1 MTSKEKR
8 KGART
13 IKDIPSDILLELN
26 AGVIESANLVEWLA
40 VDHRV
45 LLSNILH
52 QKRKTAYHQEILN
65 HWKELKKDSINTR
78 NEAVGKAIST
88 IVQRED
94 DWEFLTQISKHTS
107 DSVRCWAA
115 YAFGDIHKNDLK
127 KLLNEIIPFA
137 DDPHFGVR
145 EIAWMAVRPMIA
157 SDLEKSIDLLTSW
170 TISKS
175 ENLRRFASEA
185 TRPRGVWCAH
195 IPALKE
201 NPEMGMAIIEPLKE
215 DASKYVRD
223 SVGNWLND
231 AAKTAPDFVRAVC
244 HRWSS
249 IPSSHTQY
257 IIKKAMRSL

>member
-1 MTSKEKR
+1 MEKKR

-13 IKDIPSDILLELN
+13 IKDIPPDILLELN

-40 VDHRV
+40 IDHHV
-45 LLSNILH
+45 LLNNILH
-52 QKRKTAYHQEILN
+52 QNERIEYHQEIISRWN
-65 HWKELKKDSINTR
+65 QLKKNSINTR
-78 NEAVGKAIST
+78 NEAAGKAFAT
-88 IVQRED
+88 IVQREKD
-94 DWEFLTQISKHTS
+94 LEILTLISNHTS

-115 YAFGDIHKNDLK
+115 YAVAEIHKHDFK
-127 KLLNEIIPFA
+127 KLLKEITPFA

-157 SDLEKSIDLLTSW
+157 NDIESAVVFLVQW
-170 TISKS
+170 TESKS

-201 NPEMGMAIIEPLKE
+201 NPQLGISIIEPLKE
-215 DASKYVRD
+215 DTSKYVKD

-231 AAKTAPDFVRAVC
+231 AAKTAPDFVRALC

-249 IPSSHTQY
+249 LTSPHTQY
-257 IIKKAMRSL
+257 IIKKALRNL